1 MRVDQDYHSEHYS
14 DWGRKNMHLVKRG
27 ERWKIRGET
36 WLQTAQA
43 NGN

>member
-1 MRVDQDYHSEHYS
+1 MRFDHDYRSDHYRS
-14 DWGRKNMHLVKRG
+14 WGRKSMHLVKRG